1 MNDRVYFN
9 SVANKWDSMH
19 SFDEEK
25 IKEILDISNIKE
37 EAKILDVATGTG
49 VLIKYLLEKMPRK
62 IIAVDMAE
70 KMIEVA
76 KKKYSNKEV
85 EFKAIDVMDYTEDG
99 FDYIF
104 LYSAYPHFKDKNR
117 LINHL
122 SSMLNKGGK
131 LVIAHSNSR
140 EEINRI
146 HKGKEEFKDA
156 ILMPIKDTVK
166 VIEKYLDIDTYVDN
180 SEMYYISAVRR

>member
-9 SVANKWDSMH
+9 SVANKWDSTH

-37 EAKILDVATGTG
+37 KAKILDVATGTG
-49 VLIKYLLEKMPRK
+49 VLIKYLLERMPRK
-62 IIAVDMAE
+62 IIAVDVAE

-76 KKKYSNKEV
+76 KKKYNNKEV

-104 LYSAYPHFKDKNR
+104 IYSAYPHFKDKNR

-122 SSMLNKGGK
+122 SSMLDKGGK
-131 LVIAHSNSR
+131 LIIAHSSSR

-146 HKGKEEFKDA
+146 HQGKKEFKNA
-156 ILMPIKDTVK
+156 ILPPAEDNVK
-166 VIEKYLDIDTYVDN
+166 IIEKYLDVDKYIDN
-180 SEMYYISAVRR
+180 SEMYYISAIRR